1 MQEAVEFL
9 EEFVDVEYEALR
21 ALVFEADC
29 ERFQQRRLAL
39 EMLAAFPGLAAS
51 VYRAP
56 QDALPAADEAERRML
71 TQGARRLPFLIESY
85 DHPERGTLYVAYLS
99 STLSPMGDGVPEER
113 AAVRLTIG
121 ATPEGLRILA
131 WENACVFCGSTGTFG
146 GDPCPECGGYGW
158 KLTGGVLPERM
169 DGPVTIYRF
178 ERDDS
183 QE

>member
-9 EEFVDVEYEALR
+9 EEFVDVEHEALR
-21 ALVFEADC
+21 ALVFDIDY

-51 VYRAP
+51 IYRAP
-56 QDALPAADEAERRML
+56 QAALPTADEAERRVL
-71 TQGARRLPFLIESY
+71 TQGARRQPFLIESY
-85 DHPERGTLYVAYLS
+85 SHPERGTLYVAYLS
-99 STLSPMGDGVPEER
+99 STLSPMGDGVPEEQ

-121 ATPEGLRILA
+121 ETPEGLRILA
-131 WENACVFCGSTGTFG
+131 WEDACAFCGSTGTFE
-146 GDPCPECGGYGW
+146 GDQCPECGGDGW
-158 KLTGGVLPERM
+158 KLTGGALPEGV